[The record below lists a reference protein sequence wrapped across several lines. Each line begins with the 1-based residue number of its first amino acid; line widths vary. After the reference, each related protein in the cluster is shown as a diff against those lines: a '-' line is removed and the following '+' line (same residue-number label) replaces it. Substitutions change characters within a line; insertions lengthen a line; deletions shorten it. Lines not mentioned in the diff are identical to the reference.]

1 MSLWSWLPWCMSL
14 YLCALQ
20 LPISWT
26 SWALTWRW
34 TQGYLLRPCKVFF
47 LWGGVQGW
55 AGRSMAGPCSVPL
68 TAQKKKKTTWLPHF
82 CFCFFFVVSWLSP
95 PASYPSDHVT
105 YQCPE
110 YEQVRAKQG
119 TRDLLNGAGVEMFCI
134 HGGRWEWRDL
144 KRIRNFLADILR
156 VRDCALGGRRCRQK
170 KLQNLADAY
179 W

>member
-1 MSLWSWLPWCMSL
+1 
-14 YLCALQ
+14 
-20 LPISWT
+20 
-26 SWALTWRW
+26 
-34 TQGYLLRPCKVFF
+34 
-47 LWGGVQGW
+47 
-55 AGRSMAGPCSVPL
+55 MAGPCSVPL
-68 TAQKKKKTTWLPHF
+68 TAQKIKKRLG
-82 CFCFFFVVSWLSP
+82 CNIFVFVPFLLCLGYPP

-119 TRDLLNGAGVEMFCI
+119 IRDLLNGAGVEVFCI
-134 HGGRWEWRDL
+134 HRGRWEWRDL